1 MTSTTGDAVG
11 TVADEDIQTVYLTP
25 ADRRLQDE
33 WVWPPSAQSAPLLG
47 ALERCLDPMSADEFF
62 ARYYERE
69 ALHIGRGEE
78 GLFDDLLS
86 VADFS
91 AMVSSG
97 SLRYPGF
104 RLAMTGVRLEPAD
117 YTLELPGAPTPL
129 PDVADTS
136 KVLTAIDAGA
146 SVALQGLQYTHPPLQ
161 RFCRSLEA
169 ELTHRVQANAYFS
182 PPDAQAFGRHY
193 DSHDVFSLQVAGEKR
208 WQVFE
213 PAVPLA
219 ARGLVHRRERT
230 MSTEP
235 ILDVVLQPGD
245 TLYLPSGWPHEVFTS
260 ETLSLGITIGLMTYR
275 WVDALHAAVDDTLE
289 EIELRRAV
297 PVSGAMDGDLS
308 ALLAERLTADQ
319 VAQRR
324 RTQFVLTRRPVL
336 EGQLADFQ
344 EIDDLTPSTP
354 VERLPTV
361 IADLYDT
368 TIVFEGKSVQFPDH
382 AQTTL
387 FDLVTREGAFT
398 ASDLPGLADDESSLA
413 VVVRLI
419 REGFLRRA
427 RK

>member
-1 MTSTTGDAVG
+1 MTSATGDAVG

-47 ALERCLDPMSADEFF
+47 ALERCLDPIGADEFF
-62 ARYYERE
+62 EKHYERE
-69 ALHIGRGEE
+69 ALHIARGEE
-78 GLFDDLLS
+78 GRFDDLLS
-86 VADFS
+86 VADVS

-104 RLAMTGVRLEPAD
+104 RLAMTGVRLEPPD
-117 YTLELPGAPTPL
+117 YTLELPGAPNAL

-136 KVLTAIDAGA
+136 KVLTAFDAGA
-146 SVALQGLQYTHPPLQ
+146 TVALQGLQYTHPPLQ

-169 ELTHRVQANAYFS
+169 ELAHRVQANAYFS
-182 PPDAQAFGRHY
+182 PSDAQAFGRHY

-213 PAVPLA
+213 PSVPLA
-219 ARGLVHRRERT
+219 ARGLVHKRERAT
-230 MSTEP
+230 STEP

-260 ETLSLGITIGLMTYR
+260 ETLSLGITIGVMTYR
-275 WVDALHAAVDDTLE
+275 WLDAFHAAVDDTVE
-289 EIELRRAV
+289 EIELRREV

-308 ALLAERLTADQ
+308 ALLADRLTADQ

-324 RTQFVLTRRPVL
+324 RTQFVLSRRPVL
-336 EGQLADFQ
+336 DGQLADIQ
-344 EIDDLTPSTP
+344 EIESLTPATSL
-354 VERLPTV
+354 ERLPTV

-368 TIVFEGKSVQFPDH
+368 TLVFEGKSVRFPDH
-382 AQTTL
+382 VHATL
-387 FDLVTREGAFT
+387 VDVVTRDGSFT
-398 ASDLPGLADDESSLA
+398 ASDLPGVPDDESGLA
-413 VVVRLI
+413 IVARLI
-419 REGFLRRA
+419 REGFLRRS
-427 RK
+427 R